1 MTVTSK
7 LHTQEYRDIE
17 LNIVIDEIGPGEG
30 LLDSGGI
37 EIPLKPAG
45 KGGVAQF
52 PAGSP
57 VQATTCGQ
65 SAPMTEVACE
75 DEDWERVVRSPPPD
89 RSDPSS
95 AMSPMEPVRAPVLRV
110 PRPAPPRA
118 VLTGVTTQVGHF
130 PHNHPPVIVFAGP
143 EEEGARPVRRHNQN
157 IGVRPSVAQVLVE
170 SAVVRVGVT
179 RWTWLEAQAH
189 VA

>member
-75 DEDWERVVRSPPPD
+75 DEDWERVVRYRGHHARRALSPQ
-89 RSDPSS
+89 SS
-95 AMSPMEPVRAPVLRV
+95 ASYCFG
-110 PRPAPPRA
+110 RP
-118 VLTGVTTQVGHF
+118 
-130 PHNHPPVIVFAGP
+130 
-143 EEEGARPVRRHNQN
+143 
-157 IGVRPSVAQVLVE
+157 
-170 SAVVRVGVT
+170 
-179 RWTWLEAQAH
+179 
-189 VA
+189 

>member
-17 LNIVIDEIGPGEG
+17 LNIVIDEIGLGEG

-65 SAPMTEVACE
+65 SAPMHVMMLWRVNCVR
-75 DEDWERVVRSPPPD
+75 ERGVCCDDVNSVKASTNGPGLEPPFMG
-89 RSDPSS
+89 
-95 AMSPMEPVRAPVLRV
+95 A
-110 PRPAPPRA
+110 A
-118 VLTGVTTQVGHF
+118 VQ
-130 PHNHPPVIVFAGP
+130 
-143 EEEGARPVRRHNQN
+143 GAN
-157 IGVRPSVAQVLVE
+157 
-170 SAVVRVGVT
+170 
-179 RWTWLEAQAH
+179 
-189 VA
+189 

>member
-1 MTVTSK
+1 MRRKRGGCNRSDHNFRATRRSRKNTETEKRSDSYIRQWRLRQREKVGFIEKTALRHRRGGGREVTVTSK

-65 SAPMTEVACE
+65 SWTNDLSRNCHRNTSASVSDRKHMKSLT
-75 DEDWERVVRSPPPD
+75 RFTPD
-89 RSDPSS
+89 HFCDPS
-95 AMSPMEPVRAPVLRV
+95 R
-110 PRPAPPRA
+110 
-118 VLTGVTTQVGHF
+118 H
-130 PHNHPPVIVFAGP
+130 PHTMKKKPCRI
-143 EEEGARPVRRHNQN
+143 R
-157 IGVRPSVAQVLVE
+157 L
-170 SAVVRVGVT
+170 
-179 RWTWLEAQAH
+179 L
-189 VA
+189 

>member
-1 MTVTSK
+1 MGFTENTAARHRRGGGREVTVTSK

-65 SAPMTEVACE
+65 SAPMTEVAMLKWQKCNIFNE
-75 DEDWERVVRSPPPD
+75 NVTFSKKKRS
-89 RSDPSS
+89 
-95 AMSPMEPVRAPVLRV
+95 
-110 PRPAPPRA
+110 
-118 VLTGVTTQVGHF
+118 
-130 PHNHPPVIVFAGP
+130 
-143 EEEGARPVRRHNQN
+143 
-157 IGVRPSVAQVLVE
+157 
-170 SAVVRVGVT
+170 
-179 RWTWLEAQAH
+179 
-189 VA
+189 